1 MDAKMIVSLLIEKL
15 LDLLFDREA
24 IRSSD
29 REAKTNRLFDK
40 EVHATIDSLHSL
52 KQFLKD
58 SEDLE
63 ASCADQTVARL
74 LKAVYSTDDAADI
87 FLMRKRGAM
96 SSFKS
101 LCIHTVFIYELRK
114 FKNEVRRLVEKQENS
129 VTLDIEDVAEHNS
142 KTRLLDFQNHS
153 RQLRSWGRMSGFCPG
168 EETDDVVG
176 LEQHVNELLI
186 RLIPEQDQH
195 QDQQLTQVIAVI
207 GEGGS
212 GKTTLARNV
221 YNRVEVKR
229 HFTNRAWVR
238 VPSLFSSRH
247 VLADILRQVAEAEV
261 VVEATLSEDELMER
275 LTRLLNNG
283 AARYLIVLEN
293 VNTPQ
298 VCKTVV
304 SPLCSSSRF
313 GGRIIICTCSTDNL
327 PPPEGVY
334 SAVQLCRL
342 NEEESWKLFSK
353 KVRITEDEFNNT
365 RLITLKEQILN
376 ASGGLPSLIVLLGSL
391 LSTKEVSYE
400 EWSEVLT
407 NLANKKSG
415 DILALSYQD
424 LSPMAKLCFL
434 YMGFFPRGFE
444 IPVRRLIH
452 LWCSEGF
459 VMPPAS
465 EEINPEDIAKICF
478 EELVIRNMIQV
489 TWRLDGSPKTCRMP
503 SFLYDV
509 FTPKTEAVG
518 FFNTSMEAP
527 SFGVRRLAA
536 YIGVKNVPSS
546 FLLLRNLRS
555 YVAFDCRIRGTEN
568 RGIGMFLYKIV
579 NNRSFGLLNIL
590 DLEGVYQPM
599 LSDNVVGKLL
609 LLRQLG
615 LRSTFIE
622 YFPTAALHLPCLEI
636 LDVKHTNIKTERR
649 SWQPKKLRHLY
660 SNQRFF
666 DRIALDEVSYA
677 NLQTLEGLY
686 IVGIHRLYFLNWL
699 PNWTSLR
706 KLKLTIG
713 ETMALDKLAEGI
725 SRLTNLQSLKMKSI
739 SEQSSGEA
747 SYIKLWTL
755 AEHHKLWQLYLLGI
769 LPSHVIDVH
778 FLPPYLRK
786 LTLSMSQLSND
797 PMPVLGQLH
806 HLNILRLYSN
816 SYMGTRITCVSGGFP
831 NLRLLKLWKLQ
842 VQEWTVEEG
851 ALPCLTELEIR
862 DCCNLKPP
870 QGLGNLTTLKEVVL
884 TNMSMDFRAAVERI
898 LRGRNVYIKHNRWC
912 SSPLLSL

>member
-40 EVHATIDSLHSL
+40 EVHTTIDSLHSL

-63 ASCADQTVARL
+63 ASCDDQTVARL
-74 LKAVYSTDDAADI
+74 LKAVYSADDAADI

-153 RQLRSWGRMSGFCPG
+153 RQLRSWGRISGFCPG

-238 VPSLFSSRH
+238 VPSSFSSRH
-247 VLADILRQVAEAEV
+247 VLADILRQVDEAEV

-275 LTRLLNNG
+275 LSRLLNNG

-293 VNTPQ
+293 VETPQ

-353 KVRITEDEFNNT
+353 KVRITEDELNNT
-365 RLITLKEQILN
+365 KLITLKEQIMN
-376 ASGGLPSLIVLLGSL
+376 ACGGLPSLIVLLGSL

-407 NLANKKSG
+407 NLANKK
-415 DILALSYQD
+415 
-424 LSPMAKLCFL
+424 K
-434 YMGFFPRGFE
+434 
-444 IPVRRLIH
+444 
-452 LWCSEGF
+452 
-459 VMPPAS
+459 
-465 EEINPEDIAKICF
+465 
-478 EELVIRNMIQV
+478 
-489 TWRLDGSPKTCRMP
+489 
-503 SFLYDV
+503 
-509 FTPKTEAVG
+509 AVG

-527 SFGVRRLAA
+527 NFGVRRLAA
-536 YIGVKNVPSS
+536 YIGVPPS
-546 FLLLRNLRS
+546 FLLIRNLRS
-555 YVAFDCRIRGTEN
+555 YVAFDCRIRGGADK
-568 RGIGMFLYKIV
+568 GIGMLLYKIV
-579 NNRSFGLLNIL
+579 NNRSFGLLNVL

-599 LSDNVVGKLL
+599 LSDNIVGKLL
-609 LLRQLG
+609 ILRQLG

-622 YFPTAALHLPCLEI
+622 YFPTAVLHLPCLEI
-636 LDVKHTNIKTERR
+636 LDVKHTNIKTEPR

-660 SNQRFF
+660 SNQSFF

-677 NLQTLEGLY
+677 NLLTLEGLY
-686 IVGIHRLYFLNWL
+686 IVDIHRLYLLNWL
-699 PNWTSLR
+699 PSWTSLR

-713 ETMALDKLAEGI
+713 VAMALDKLAEGI

-747 SYIKLWTL
+747 SCIKLWTL

-769 LPSHVIDVH
+769 LSSHVIDVH

-786 LTLSMSQLSND
+786 LTLSMSRLSND
-797 PMPVLGQLH
+797 PMPVLGQLP

-816 SYMGTRITCVSGGFP
+816 SYMGTRINCVSGGFP

-862 DCCNLKPP
+862 DCYNLKPP
-870 QGLGNLTTLKEVVL
+870 EGLRNLTTLKEVVL

-898 LRGRNVYIKHNRWC
+898 LGGRNVYIKHIRRC
-912 SSPLLSL
+912 SSPLLVSPLIL